1 MTISP
6 INPASS
12 MPIDPAPRPSRA
24 ETQLREAAQG
34 FEALFIQQMLK
45 SARETS
51 FDSELMG
58 GHAVETSQSML
69 DRSLSETG
77 ASRAGLGLAD
87 AIERQ
92 FAALLP
98 RRAE

>member
-6 INPASS
+6 LNP
-12 MPIDPAPRPSRA
+12 MQGLPMREAPNVDRNPSD
-24 ETQLREAAQG
+24 LRQAAQG

-51 FDSELMG
+51 FDSELLG
-58 GHAVETSQSML
+58 GHAVETSQSLL
-69 DRSLSETG
+69 DQNLADIG
-77 ASRAGLGLAD
+77 AGRAGLGLAD

-92 FAALLP
+92 FSAVM
-98 RRAE
+98 RRR